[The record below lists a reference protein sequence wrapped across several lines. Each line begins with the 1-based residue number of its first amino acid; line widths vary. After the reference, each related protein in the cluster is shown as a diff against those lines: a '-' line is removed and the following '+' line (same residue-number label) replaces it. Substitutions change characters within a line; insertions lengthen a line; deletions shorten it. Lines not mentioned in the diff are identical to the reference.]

1 MRTDLAHRSAS
12 NPLIVPAMVSPSRS
26 DFVVECVLNPGA
38 FEHDGRIG
46 LLLRVA
52 ERPVQE
58 KGWVSTAVIGE
69 DGELEVVRFREGDV
83 STDFSD
89 PRLIRREGVTWLT
102 TLSHLRLAWST
113 DGKTFEIDDRPALA
127 GDGPLERYGIE
138 DARVA
143 RFGDEYVLTF
153 TSVSRW
159 GPAVGMAVT
168 RDWRAF
174 GRKGQVLPPH
184 NKDCALL
191 EQPVAGR
198 YWMLHRPTVSEF
210 SGNCI
215 WSAVSDDRVH
225 WGGHCFVAAPRPG
238 MWDEARIG
246 PGAAP
251 IPTPEGLLEI
261 YHGATLDH
269 RYCLGLLLLDADDPS
284 RVLARSVEPVMQPR
298 AGYECSGFLG
308 GVVFTNGHIVN
319 GDRVTVF
326 YGAADLAVC
335 SADFSVEELL
345 GSLSP

>member
-1 MRTDLAHRSAS
+1 
-12 NPLIVPAMVSPSRS
+12 
-26 DFVVECVLNPGA
+26 VVECVLNPGA

-52 ERPVQE
+52 ERPRQE
-58 KGWVSTAVIGE
+58 QGWVTTAVIGKG
-69 DGELEVVRFREGDV
+69 GEMEIVRFREDDP
-83 STDFSD
+83 SADFSD
-89 PRLIRREGVTWLT
+89 ARLIRRDEVTWLT

-113 DGKTFEIDDRPALA
+113 DGKTFEIEDRPALTGA
-127 GDGPLERYGIE
+127 GPLETYGIE
-138 DARVA
+138 DARVV
-143 RFGDEYVLTF
+143 RSGDGYILTF

-168 RDWRAF
+168 QDWQVF
-174 GRKGQVLPPH
+174 ERKGQILPPH
-184 NKDCALL
+184 NKDCAIL
-191 EQPVAGR
+191 EQSVAGR

-215 WSAVSDDRVH
+215 WSAASDDRVH
-225 WGGHCFVAAPRPG
+225 WGGHRFVAAPRPG

-246 PGAAP
+246 PGASP
-251 IPTPEGLLEI
+251 ISTPKGLLEI
-261 YHGATLDH
+261 YHGATRDH

-284 RVLARSVEPVMQPR
+284 RVLARSVEPIMQPQ

-319 GDRVTVF
+319 GDQVTVF
-326 YGAADLAVC
+326 YGAADRAVC

-345 GSLSP
+345 GSFS